1 MSVPGWRFLILDS
14 HHGHVLYQ
22 KNSSIYG
29 TTTNIFCTVEKV
41 ESNML
46 KIRCIEFPIREPDTE
61 VQSEQVEDLFLI
73 LDSDLRLERTLELL
87 FNSKLPNHLE
97 EKLSQAAGLI
107 KVIKGTVLIML
118 DGHLSAIEFNRFR
131 FFFSRPMT
139 REIKLFVSI
148 TKFRITSLYI
158 SLQVLQYLNQKL
170 TIPVFPFEH
179 S

>member
-22 KNSSIYG
+22 KNSSIDG
-29 TTTNIFCTVEKV
+29 TTTNSFSTIEKV

-118 DGHLSAIEFNRFR
+118 DGHLSAIEFNRF
-131 FFFSRPMT
+131 SRPMT
-139 REIKLFVSI
+139 REIMLFVSI

-170 TIPVFPFEH
+170 TVPVFSF
-179 S
+179 